1 MKLSFSKMQGAG
13 NDFVIIDA
21 VTQVVDLS
29 TAHIKRIADR
39 RRGVGCDQVLLLSP
53 PDDPDADFRYS
64 IFNADGSR
72 AGQCGN
78 GARCVGRFLREK
90 KLTRQRELTLL
101 TDGEPLSLSIT
112 EDGRVFAGL
121 TAPKFSPE
129 SVPFSASE
137 TAAQYPLEVQ
147 GQNLSVGVLSMGNPH
162 AILMVDDC
170 DSAPVSSLGPLIE
183 SHERFPDRVNVG
195 FLQVNSRND
204 AKLRVYERGVG
215 ETEACGSGACA
226 AAVHGI
232 QLGLLDPDVTLQLP
246 GGKLTVSWEGGNSP
260 VWLGGPTASVF
271 DGTISLRG

>member
-121 TAPKFSPE
+121 AAPKFSPE

-232 QLGLLDPDVTLQLP
+232 QLGLLDPNVTLQLP